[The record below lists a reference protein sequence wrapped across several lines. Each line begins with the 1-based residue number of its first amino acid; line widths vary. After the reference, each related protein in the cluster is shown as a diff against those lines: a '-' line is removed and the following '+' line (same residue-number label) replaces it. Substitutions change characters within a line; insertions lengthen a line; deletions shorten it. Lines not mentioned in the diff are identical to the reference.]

1 MQLLICSQVDDAL
14 FYWFHRGLHHP
25 SVYRHIHKQVLLLLL
40 RVRLC
45 VFSFLVLADPL
56 VLVWGWLV
64 VTTLQHHTFKH
75 TVGLA
80 TEYAH
85 PVEGVLNAIATMAGP
100 VLLGGHMA
108 LCMLYAALKLWQS
121 IDAHSG
127 EPMQVIRHTHQ
138 P

>member
-1 MQLLICSQVDDAL
+1 MCSRFV
-14 FYWFHRGLHHP
+14 
-25 SVYRHIHKQVLLLLL
+25 
-40 RVRLC
+40 
-45 VFSFLVLADPL
+45 VLADP
-56 VLVWGWLV
+56 LVWGWLV
-64 VTTLQHHTFKH
+64 VATLQHHTFKH

-127 EPMQVIRHTHQ
+127 EPMQFIRHTSHD
-138 P
+138 

>member
-1 MQLLICSQVDDAL
+1 MRCSTGSTA
-14 FYWFHRGLHHP
+14 GCTT
-25 SVYRHIHKQVLLLLL
+25 
-40 RVRLC
+40 RLC
-45 VFSFLVLADPL
+45 TAISISRYSFCSCAFSSVFSFLLLADP
-56 VLVWGWLV
+56 LVWGWLV
-64 VTTLQHHTFKH
+64 VATLQHHTFKH

-127 EPMQVIRHTHQ
+127 EPMQFIRHTSHK
-138 P
+138 